1 MVELKNKQLQR
12 KDEEVKVFKTQI
24 EKLVEEL
31 REKSDSESFE
41 DDKEKLLNVQK
52 ALEADRLKTQV
63 KNMQAEARLKEEESR
78 TNLDRLEN
86 QLKFSRDAN
95 ASLKND
101 YDLFQDKFDKNMK
114 ATNNIN
120 ADLKEEIQELTSTVS
135 KL

>member
-1 MVELKNKQLQR
+1 M
-12 KDEEVKVFKTQI
+12 FKTQI

-63 KNMQAEARLKEEESR
+63 KNMQAEAKLKEEETR

-120 ADLKEEIQELTSTVS
+120 ADLKEEIQELTGTVS